1 MEYQTA
7 KAGDLS
13 NIKKLLSAMDLPLA
27 DIAGHLDGFIVA
39 RAGREIVG
47 VVGME
52 LYGEDCLLRSL
63 AVDFKFRGRG
73 IAHQLFQHIVVSAQ
87 DRGANRLYLLTTTI
101 EGLCEK
107 WGFRKIDRKD
117 VPRRISNT
125 AEFKGL
131 CPRTA
136 VCLYQSAAEA
146 VRLF

>member
-52 LYGEDCLLRSL
+52 LTERIVCCDRWPWILNLEAGGSL
-63 AVDFKFRGRG
+63 
-73 IAHQLFQHIVVSAQ
+73 INYSS
-87 DRGANRLYLLTTTI
+87 T
-101 EGLCEK
+101 
-107 WGFRKIDRKD
+107 
-117 VPRRISNT
+117 S
-125 AEFKGL
+125 L
-131 CPRTA
+131 CPLRTVGRI
-136 VCLYQSAAEA
+136 VCIY
-146 VRLF
+146 